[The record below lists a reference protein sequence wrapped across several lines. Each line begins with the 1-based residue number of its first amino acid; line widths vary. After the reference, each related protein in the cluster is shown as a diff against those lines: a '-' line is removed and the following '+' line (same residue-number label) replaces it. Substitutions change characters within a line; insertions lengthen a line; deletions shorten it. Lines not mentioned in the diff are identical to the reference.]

1 MSGSGPQTVGDF
13 QDSALAA
20 STFRSM
26 ADLWHH
32 RVGSTPNAV
41 AMYVRDHKGSLRTI
55 RWSEAAR
62 RVREIAN
69 GLLAIG
75 VQPGDRCALLA
86 RSHER
91 WIFADL
97 AIQCVGAV
105 STPIHYRSSQ
115 EDVVYIL
122 KDCGARVL
130 FCEDSDTWSGLQSA
144 SLPSTLEQTILF
156 QGEHSD
162 ASTLAAFSA
171 RGRTF
176 GNQHPMAYQH
186 AHAGLQPND
195 LSTLLYTPGTTGQ
208 PKGAMLSHDA
218 WIYQAEAIE
227 SLDLMT
233 PADIQLL
240 FLPLSHVFAK
250 TMQVVFIRLGV
261 PTLVD
266 SNTER
271 LYTNLTDCKPTWFA
285 TVPLILEQM
294 HARFHAWLDQ
304 QSPVKQQAYKVAL
317 EVAIEAAHAQLYGE
331 PFPAHLRARQLMAE
345 RLLLRKLR
353 ERLGGRLRFI
363 VCGGA
368 PLDPDLVT
376 FFHAVGIPILQ
387 GYGLTESAGAATVNR
402 LDDVRPRTVGRPL
415 PGTEVRVSESGEIAI
430 RNRSVMRGY
439 YQRSDDPL
447 PASAEREWLETGDLG
462 KLLPDGSLV
471 ITGRKKSILVT
482 SGGKNI
488 SPARLER
495 TLTNTWPYVHQAVV
509 AGDARAYCV
518 AVLAVDT
525 ERVSEW
531 ARQRNLSWNG
541 MSDLV
546 ALPQVVSL
554 LREGVDLANQT
565 LARWEQVRDVVLVPD
580 AFTVDNGLL
589 TSTGKIRRQAVLTRY
604 SAEIEAVYTANG
616 QPG

>member
-13 QDSALAA
+13 QGSALAA
-20 STFRSM
+20 STFRST

-41 AMYVRDHKGSLRTI
+41 AMYVRDPKGALRTI

-62 RVREIAN
+62 RVRELAN
-69 GLLAIG
+69 GLLASG
-75 VQPGDRCALLA
+75 VKPGDRCALLA

-115 EDVVYIL
+115 EDILYIL
-122 KDCGARVL
+122 NDCSARVL
-130 FCEDSDTWSGLQSA
+130 FCEDEETWVGLQTA
-144 SLPSTLEQTILF
+144 PLPDTLEHTILF
-156 QGEHSD
+156 QGKHEG
-162 ASTLAAFSA
+162 AIAVATFAA
-171 RGRTF
+171 RGRTY
-176 GNQHPMAYQH
+176 GNQHPMAYQR
-186 AHAGLQPND
+186 AHAGLRPHD
-195 LSTLLYTPGTTGQ
+195 LSTLFYTSGTTGQ
-208 PKGAMLSHDA
+208 PKGVMLSHDA

-266 SNTER
+266 SNIDR
-271 LYTNLTDCKPTWFA
+271 LDANLVDCKPTWFA
-285 TVPLILEQM
+285 TVPLVLEQI
-294 HARFHAWLDQ
+294 RTRLCAWIDAHPPLQ
-304 QSPVKQQAYKVAL
+304 QQAYQMALDVAL
-317 EVAIEAAHAQLYGE
+317 EVADARLHHE
-331 PFPAHLRARQLMAE
+331 PYPTHLKARQLLAE

-353 ERLGGRLRFI
+353 GQLGGRLRFV

-368 PLDPDLVT
+368 PLDPDLVI
-376 FFHAVGIPILQ
+376 FFHAIGVPILQ

-402 LDDVRPRTVGRPL
+402 LEDVRHRTVGRPL
-415 PGTEVRVSESGEIAI
+415 PGTEIRLSESGEISI
-430 RNRSVMRGY
+430 RNRSVMLGY
-439 YQRSDDPL
+439 YHQEH
-447 PASAEREWLETGDLG
+447 AEVTDTRNGRWLETGDLG

-471 ITGRKKSILVT
+471 ITGRKKSVLVT

-488 SPARLER
+488 APARLER
-495 TLTNTWPYVHQAVV
+495 ALTSAWPYVHQVVV
-509 AGDARAYCV
+509 AGDGRAYCV
-518 AVLAVDT
+518 AVIAVDT
-525 ERVSEW
+525 DRVTEW
-531 ARQRNLSWNG
+531 AEQRKLSWTG
-541 MSDLV
+541 LGDLV
-546 ALPQVVSL
+546 ALPQVVTL
-554 LREGVDLANQT
+554 IREGIDLTNQS
-565 LARWEQVRDVVLVPD
+565 LSPWEQVRDVILVPD

-589 TSTGKIRRQAVLTRY
+589 TSTGKIRREAVLTKY
-604 SAEIEAVYTANG
+604 SAEIEAVYAANVRSG
-616 QPG
+616 